1 MTQKTLSDE
10 TFRHILHEQIIKLCH
25 SFELPLH
32 WNKIGPKKFTNYQR
46 AGIIVLFLRSKK
58 SLRDFIRELKESR
71 WTSWLGLKSLP
82 GKSTLHDWQ
91 TIFDLKTLRL
101 FQEILLCKEKPSLM
115 AIDATGIDSW
125 QRSRHYEKRMFE
137 ALEPYERLKKMPYA
151 KLDILID
158 VDSGLIHDFVLRIK
172 PRHDTLGAKSM
183 FKRMKHR
190 GVKILA
196 DRGYDSEPL
205 HKIARQAGNIL
216 YAKLRKMKKGIPG
229 GFYRKKCMIKDPEYN
244 RRCRV
249 ESVFNAIKHRRL
261 IALRSKEPHMKK
273 REIAWHILIYN
284 LEILQRIR
292 QLILWLLKEPFRT
305 SLYNHKLFKL
315 VILCITG

>member
-125 QRSRHYEKRMFE
+125 QRSRHYERRM
-137 ALEPYERLKKMPYA
+137 
-151 KLDILID
+151 
-158 VDSGLIHDFVLRIK
+158 
-172 PRHDTLGAKSM
+172 
-183 FKRMKHR
+183 
-190 GVKILA
+190 
-196 DRGYDSEPL
+196 
-205 HKIARQAGNIL
+205 
-216 YAKLRKMKKGIPG
+216 
-229 GFYRKKCMIKDPEYN
+229 
-244 RRCRV
+244 
-249 ESVFNAIKHRRL
+249 

-292 QLILWLLKEPFRT
+292 QFILWLLKEPFRT
-305 SLYNHKLFKL
+305 SLISFLALSKELYLTSFFQEGAFVLCSETLL
-315 VILCITG
+315 VSIHQ